1 VIGCALEE
9 SGEDQKTA
17 AGEMSSRLALFAE
30 LMVSGDNR
38 RWRACAYSVA
48 GTSKTL
54 QLHHAG
60 ASGRPS
66 QRPRRST
73 RINPWPA
80 QNTVGLRATAVGH
93 RRAVSNDL
101 CKHEVRWVIL
111 RCAVICSNRCV
122 FESCSQS
129 GTLIFVRL
137 SGPHASNERQI
148 RRAHGEHVRNS
159 ALLPLQVY

>member
-1 VIGCALEE
+1 MIGCALEE
-9 SGEDQKTA
+9 SAKDQKTA

-38 RWRACAYSVA
+38 RSVA
-48 GTSKTL
+48 GTSKTV

-93 RRAVSNDL
+93 RRAVSNDR

-137 SGPHASNERQI
+137 SGPRASNERQI
-148 RRAHGEHVRNS
+148 GRAHGEHVRNS